1 MLIYDKMNCNLT
13 PNEVSFEIK
22 KYFDRER
29 ISLRDF
35 CNNFNLLNSKKI
47 SKGEMKPLNKDFLL
61 RIKNNE
67 FKVVNKRVLDLCDFL
82 GVEGDKKVL
91 SRTSMTREFQN
102 LEKIALEHPSI
113 EKKLKSLLAE
123 MGDLLTTN
131 IRGEK

>member
-1 MLIYDKMNCNLT
+1 MNCNLT
-13 PNEVSFEIK
+13 PYEVSLEIK
-22 KYFDRER
+22 SYLDREEV
-29 ISLRDF
+29 SLRSF
-35 CNNFNLLNSKKI
+35 CDKFNLLNSKKI
-47 SKGEMKPLNKDFLL
+47 NNGEMKPLNKDFLL

-67 FKVVNKRVLDLCDFL
+67 FKVVNRRVLDLCDYL
-82 GVEGDKKVL
+82 GVEVDKKAL
-91 SRTSMTREFQN
+91 SRTSMTHEFQN

>member
-1 MLIYDKMNCNLT
+1 MNCNLT
-13 PNEVSFEIK
+13 PYEVSFEIK
-22 KYFDRER
+22 KYFDRED

-35 CNNFNLLNSKKI
+35 CNKFNLLNSNKI
-47 SKGEMKPLNKDFLL
+47 NNGDMKPLNKDFLL
-61 RIKNNE
+61 RVKNNE

-82 GVEGDKKVL
+82 GVEVDKKVL